1 MAAGPD
7 LDQAAF
13 TAFHAGTAGP
23 LWGYLKRIGGD
34 AALADDILQESYLR
48 FLSRPPAAAG
58 SERERRGYL
67 FQIATNLMRD
77 RWRRE
82 STERT
87 GLARF
92 LPASEAG
99 WTRDPATADQLD
111 CAAALARLRPRD
123 RALLWLA
130 HVEGYEH
137 REIAEILGLRTAGVR
152 VLLFRARK
160 KMMQNLETKR

>member
-1 MAAGPD
+1 MTSGPD
-7 LDQAAF
+7 LDPAAF

-34 AALADDILQESYLR
+34 ETLADDVLQESYLR
-48 FLSRPPAAAG
+48 FLSRPPAAAS

-82 STERT
+82 TTERT
-87 GLARF
+87 GLARL
-92 LPASEAG
+92 LPRGEEA
-99 WTRDPATADQLD
+99 WTRGATTDRLD

>member
-7 LDQAAF
+7 LDPAAF

-23 LWGYLKRIGGD
+23 LWGYLKRIGDD
-34 AALADDILQESYLR
+34 AALADDVLQESYLR
-48 FLSRPPAAAG
+48 FLSRPPAAA
-58 SERERRGYL
+58 SNERERRSYL

-82 STERT
+82 NTERT

-92 LPASEAG
+92 LPGESG
-99 WTRDPATADQLD
+99 WTRGRTTADQLD

-160 KMMQNLETKR
+160 KMMQNLETTR